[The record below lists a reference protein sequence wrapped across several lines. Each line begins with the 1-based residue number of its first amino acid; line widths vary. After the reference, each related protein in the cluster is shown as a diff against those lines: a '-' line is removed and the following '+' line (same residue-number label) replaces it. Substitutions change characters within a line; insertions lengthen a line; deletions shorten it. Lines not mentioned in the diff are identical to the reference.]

1 MYTPKKMIMADS
13 ENIAT
18 FIAGNSFGLMVSP
31 SLTATHLP
39 FVFHPDEGTK
49 GMLYGHVARAN
60 PHWKELEGQQVLVA
74 FTGPHAYI
82 SPTWYQAQEAVP
94 TWNYAAV
101 HCYGTVEMLDAEE
114 TERAM
119 QVLVNTFEPGL
130 MEKRQLMPAE
140 FVSKKR
146 QAIVAFKIRLD
157 DIQAKEKLG
166 QHRSED
172 DQRGVLAALE
182 SSPRADNQQL
192 ADYMKTRR
200 VGTGE

>member
-1 MYTPKKMIMADS
+1 
-13 ENIAT
+13 
-18 FIAGNSFGLMVSP
+18 
-31 SLTATHLP
+31 
-39 FVFHPDEGTK
+39 
-49 GMLYGHVARAN
+49 MLYGHVARAN

-82 SPTWYQAQEAVP
+82 SPTWYQAPEAVP
-94 TWNYAAV
+94 TWNYSAV

-119 QVLVNTFEPGL
+119 KVLVNTFEPGL

-146 QAIVAFKIRLD
+146 LAIVAFKIRLD

-182 SSPRADNQQL
+182 SSPRTDNQQL

>member
-1 MYTPKKMIMADS
+1 MYTPKKMVMADS
-13 ENIAT
+13 ENIAA

-39 FVFHPDEGTK
+39 FVFYPDEGTR

-82 SPTWYQAQEAVP
+82 SPTWYQATEAVP

-119 QVLVNTFEPGL
+119 KVLVNTFEPGL

-182 SSPRADNQQL
+182 SSPRTDNQQL

>member
-39 FVFHPDEGTK
+39 FVFHPDEGNR

-82 SPTWYQAQEAVP
+82 SPTWYQAPEAVP

-119 QVLVNTFEPGL
+119 KVLVNTFEPGL

-182 SSPRADNQQL
+182 NSPRTDNQQL